1 MTVKTRRFRGF
12 TLIELL
18 VVIAIIALLIG
29 ILLPALGKARAT
41 GRTAI
46 CLSNLKQL
54 LTAAASYA
62 AEFKD
67 RQFSFTLQAGRQPG
81 YYGQLMPDDAGGS
94 NADLRAQA
102 AGGDDLSCASAQ
114 AVYILRIRGDRYDIA
129 PIQSWIPHVL
139 YNHLVLQDYMAS
151 RLPEKTVACAEDRVR
166 LNWQTDPRAFDQ
178 GLLQPQPSGSGGGP
192 GDQSRWPY
200 GSTYETVPASYSPD
214 RGDGTTA
221 TGYGSITQ
229 AGMHR
234 LYQFTNGARTGDILG
249 KRRNADVSFPSQKAQ
264 LYDSSARH
272 GYKLPQWYAYADS
285 KVTIGFYDASVR
297 LETTG
302 PVQSGAGGNAPFGA
316 NEGFNPANPDYAFP
330 LSYQYNPEPWE
341 SPVRGGGYTQGTVM
355 VGFYR
360 WCRGG
365 LQGVD
370 FDGKE
375 FSTAG
380 WN

>member
-1 MTVKTRRFRGF
+1 MKAF

-54 LTAAASYA
+54 LTASASYA
-62 AEFKD
+62 SEFKD
-67 RQFSFTLQAGRQPG
+67 RQFSFTIQAGRSAG
-81 YYGQLMPDDAGGS
+81 YYGQLMPDQPGGS

-102 AGGDDLSCASAQ
+102 QAGDDLQCASAQ
-114 AVYILRIRGDRYDIA
+114 AVYILRTRGDRYNIA
-129 PIQSWIPHVL
+129 PIPLWIPHVL

-151 RLPEKTVACAEDRVR
+151 RLPEKTVACPEDKVR

-178 GLLQPQPSGSGGGP
+178 GLLQPQPAGSGGGVGP
-192 GDQSRWPY
+192 QSRWPY

-214 RGDGTTA
+214 RGDA
-221 TGYGSITQ
+221 PRYGSITQ
-229 AGMHR
+229 AGTHR
-234 LYQFTNGARTGDILG
+234 TYQFTNAARTGDILG
-249 KRRNADVSFPSQKAQ
+249 KRRYADVSFPSQKAQ

-272 GYKLPQWYAYADS
+272 GYKRPQWYAYADS
-285 KVTIGFYDASVR
+285 KVTIGFYDNSVR
-297 LETTG
+297 IETTG
-302 PVQSGAGGNAPFGA
+302 PVQTNAGGNNPVDA
-316 NEGFNPANPDYAFP
+316 NEGFNPGNPDGPGP
-330 LSYQYNPEPWE
+330 LAYTYTPEAWE
-341 SPVRGGGYTQGTVM
+341 SPLRGGGFAGTVTF

-365 LQGVD
+365 LQGLD